1 MLSRLFLVKFFQFM
15 KVRLVI
21 KITRLKIIY
30 LQQSTVCRFKAAM
43 KRYTGTKLDLK
54 DLL

>member
-1 MLSRLFLVKFFQFM
+1 M
-15 KVRLVI
+15 KIRLVI
-21 KITRLKIIY
+21 KTTRLKIIY
-30 LQQSTVCRFKAAM
+30 LQQSTLFRLKAVL